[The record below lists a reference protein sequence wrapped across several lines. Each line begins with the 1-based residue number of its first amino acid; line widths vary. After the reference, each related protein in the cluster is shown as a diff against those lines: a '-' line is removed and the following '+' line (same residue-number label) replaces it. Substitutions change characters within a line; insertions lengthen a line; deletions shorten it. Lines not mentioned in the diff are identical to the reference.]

1 VSESWGAC
9 LKTRV
14 VYTFKDNSWAFVV
27 VNACSDK
34 IRAPFASM
42 FSFQSYKIASPR
54 VPRSSVKKARTRVI
68 CSWKKGDMLYVLALT
83 FVTVLIFQQR

>member
-54 VPRSSVKKARTRVI
+54 VPRSSVKK
-68 CSWKKGDMLYVLALT
+68 GDMLYVLALT